1 MLMGWKL
8 NSKPWKCWK
17 KLSNSEKLIWTSI
30 LEAYRGLSPLEE
42 DKLIEYMDFYQQF
55 KTIVFDNLSNEIYM
69 EEP

>member
-1 MLMGWKL
+1 M
-8 NSKPWKCWK
+8 
-17 KLSNSEKLIWTSI
+17 SNSEKLIWTSI
-30 LEAYRGLSPLEE
+30 LETYRGLSPLEE